1 MLFSSSLSRSTRH
14 HKACSKLFECCSI
27 LLDHLETE
35 RLSICFSVGIKGGI
49 KWYYYDILWFW
60 YQKHCYILARV
71 IGFFHTLPELGEQL
85 CIQILYCLG
94 VHCHPAILPSLADI
108 RRRSEEILS
117 LGMSLSSQPK
127 QWALCD
133 IFSSHSSLNTN
144 HINSMM
150 FHLNSKYG
158 IKKFSDCRW
167 LQHLIHISSASA
179 SASAACSTGRSC
191 TGTNTWVAER
201 AGHAGCSGCE
211 HQERSWP
218 HAHITPF
225 QTCI

>member
-108 RRRSEEILS
+108 RRSLKKSYRLGCPSHHSQNSEHFVTYSPVTPVWTPITS
-117 LGMSLSSQPK
+117 I
-127 QWALCD
+127 QWCF
-133 IFSSHSSLNTN
+133 I
-144 HINSMM
+144 
-150 FHLNSKYG
+150 
-158 IKKFSDCRW
+158 
-167 LQHLIHISSASA
+167 
-179 SASAACSTGRSC
+179 
-191 TGTNTWVAER
+191 
-201 AGHAGCSGCE
+201 
-211 HQERSWP
+211 
-218 HAHITPF
+218 
-225 QTCI
+225 